1 MCLTSFSYTAH
12 SLTHVHVLSQ
22 DVFVHLPCLF
32 KVEGCNPIVSLYEWN
47 VYIYAWG
54 VQICIPVK
62 RDTRPLILFPAG
74 KGQCVSETN

>member
-1 MCLTSFSYTAH
+1 MYM
-12 SLTHVHVLSQ
+12 
-22 DVFVHLPCLF
+22 
-32 KVEGCNPIVSLYEWN
+32 YEWN

-54 VQICIPVK
+54 VRIPVK